1 MRSAYAKFEANG
13 IKLYAV
19 SYDDPKALREF
30 AEAQGITYPLLSD
43 QDSTV
48 IAQYGIL
55 NTQVSP
61 DDAFIYGIPYPGVFV
76 CDEDGLVVSKF
87 FHDSYKK
94 RESPEAL
101 IDAALGHIQIEEE
114 APQTSGGDQGIAIT
128 AAVRG
133 GNSSLRQGIIRNLVV
148 RFALKDGLHLYG
160 EPVPTGLTATQV
172 TIIGPKDL
180 QCLPAR
186 YPPTTPLYH
195 EIMDINLNVWSDE
208 VTIVV
213 PFYPAGD
220 LATEAAAPATTS
232 ASIDFEVRYQ
242 ACNEMECLLPRTER
256 FSIDL
261 PLDVVDVPSLSIHR
275 GHGQRE
281 GNYDSTPAMRRLLWR
296 KIRTNPLRLL
306 KLMWKTQQLKRSARK
321 GIDG

>member
-1 MRSAYAKFEANG
+1 MRSAHAKFEANG

-61 DDAFIYGIPYPGVFV
+61 DDALIYGIPYPGVFV

-94 RESPEAL
+94 RESPEAF

-114 APQTSGGDQGIAIT
+114 VPQTSGGDEGIAIT

-172 TIIGPKDL
+172 TILGPQDL
-180 QCLPAR
+180 QCTADQIPA
-186 YPPTTPLYH
+186 
-195 EIMDINLNVWSDE
+195 DNA
-208 VTIVV
+208 VV
-213 PFYPAGD
+213 SRNNGHQPQCVERRGNHCCA
-220 LATEAAAPATTS
+220 
-232 ASIDFEVRYQ
+232 
-242 ACNEMECLLPRTER
+242 LLPRRRSRYRGCGTGNNGG
-256 FSIDL
+256 
-261 PLDVVDVPSLSIHR
+261 LDRLRGTLS
-275 GHGQRE
+275 GLQR
-281 GNYDSTPAMRRLLWR
+281 
-296 KIRTNPLRLL
+296 
-306 KLMWKTQQLKRSARK
+306 
-321 GIDG
+321 DGMFASSNRALFY

>member
-1 MRSAYAKFEANG
+1 M
-13 IKLYAV
+13 
-19 SYDDPKALREF
+19 
-30 AEAQGITYPLLSD
+30 
-43 QDSTV
+43 
-48 IAQYGIL
+48 
-55 NTQVSP
+55 
-61 DDAFIYGIPYPGVFV
+61 
-76 CDEDGLVVSKF
+76 
-87 FHDSYKK
+87 
-94 RESPEAL
+94 
-101 IDAALGHIQIEEE
+101 
-114 APQTSGGDQGIAIT
+114 
-128 AAVRG
+128 
-133 GNSSLRQGIIRNLVV
+133 V

-172 TIIGPKDL
+172 TILGPKDL

-195 EIMDINLNVWSDE
+195 ETMDVNLNVWSDE

-220 LATEAAAPATTS
+220 LATEAVAPATTS

-242 ACNEMECLLPRTER
+242 ACNETECLLPRTER

-321 GIDG
+321 GHDG